1 MLSWGWETRHTKSQ
15 KPTASHVDLSLASFF
30 PIHFLTGMKNPN
42 QCNNDF
48 VSVMMNVCVSVL
60 MNVCV
65 SVLMKVCVGGMMNV
79 SVY

>member
-15 KPTASHVDLSLASFF
+15 KPTASPVDLSLASFF

-42 QCNNDF
+42 QCNKDF
-48 VSVMMNVCVSVL
+48 VSVM

-79 SVY
+79 YCVLMKVCVVE